1 LNRLY
6 FYSVYRQE
14 RVVKGPK
21 AEKFK
26 VKAAGPLNRR
36 AAQPL
41 KYVYS
46 EEPDLTGGHRIR

>member
-26 VKAAGPLNRR
+26 GKAAGPLNRR